1 MRAFGIF
8 FSFVVFGIYETM
20 SSIYLFIISSGLR
33 KYDSSCEKAQE
44 EKKRDMS
51 FALDGFWLFIFSRH
65 TLSVPK

>member
-44 EKKRDMS
+44 EKKE
-51 FALDGFWLFIFSRH
+51 
-65 TLSVPK
+65 T